1 MVCMFTKETKENTAR
16 SMSSWKHPWD
26 KEAASKS
33 LSDNGMYEA
42 SANIMWVN
50 PFPVDEEAQRIAG
63 DPPQW
68 KSLLQAVEKFMT
80 LDASENRSLAPTQ
93 GTETRVAR
101 LVFPIS
107 IAAHC
112 RDVADGGNIRVL
124 GHFPMVFGQLYVQAF
139 YIGMFQAMEKEDL
152 QLVASLWQM
161 GRTVT
166 MQVRSNLS
174 TAHLAIWSLKESE
187 LAHHLDGVLGDSFPA
202 FARKCLKILKENDDD
217 ATASDEGDTMTS
229 RKATTKLEKAGVSF
243 KGNKLN
249 QTMANAVL
257 AFHNHITQR
266 SLELF
271 AVIEGA
277 CGRDML
283 SMSYAK
289 IKNII
294 SCCKEGSKATHI
306 AVGTLIET
314 TLDALN
320 CKLQQNEV
328 KPADV
333 TVGWLV
339 EPKGKGMQDA
349 TTGFVV
355 KAISRL
361 AFLRHVESKVLDF
374 EKKGGDRVAATVNEL
389 KTVLEMSKT
398 YQSFLKELVAPDD
411 QAEDLFR
418 EQYKEKNTQTKLGK
432 IAVELVYDVLNG
444 DRDEEL
450 VEIVKPHGEWSKQ
463 AIDWSSFDHQLWI
476 DLARQMITM
485 GGAVTLES
493 KVPVTLESK
502 APDLETESSKTPED
516 AKDIEDEKQA
526 RLLEQEN
533 TRTKATEARRKLV
546 NFYIPKAW
554 TQKELTAT
562 YESSKAHKWSDGKAT
577 ESHRLFIYSADL
589 LEEDTSKDG
598 KPWVQTP
605 AWTPAG
611 EECVKFIQSKARGA
625 ADLSV
630 FFDGRSSEQCKLAL
644 LQHHVKNDRN
654 RAQGT
659 ITYGPTTRLGKIMP
673 FGSDNTETYF
683 LSLPAP
689 RSSFPLKKRYEGYGD
704 AVGEYTTHDMSYSGV
719 VPMSWAS
726 MPPVVQGDKAKIL
739 GENAGISDGSR
750 VFDTSLSQ
758 PLLWQE
764 RKPVDFWRSFFVN
777 LDVQM
782 IIDCTPGS
790 GTAARAALELQI
802 PYCGLARN
810 EHHANFLGK
819 VLDKRALKLMQ
830 TEGNF
835 MFQDKQLADC
845 ISSHYQD
852 DMDVLLEQ
860 DNANDTEP
868 VAEITLEDLA

>member
-1 MVCMFTKETKENTAR
+1 MTSF
-16 SMSSWKHPWD
+16 KHPWD
-26 KEAASKS
+26 AQAATKS
-33 LSDNGMYEA
+33 LSENGMYEA

-80 LDASENRSLAPTQ
+80 LDAAENRSLAPTR

-166 MQVRSNLS
+166 MQVRSKLS
-174 TAHLAIWSLKESE
+174 TAQLAIWSLGESE

-202 FARKCLKILKENDDD
+202 FARKCLNILKANDDD

-289 IKNII
+289 ILNII
-294 SCCKEGSKATHI
+294 SCCKEGNKVTRI

-361 AFLRHVESKVLDF
+361 AFLRHFESKVLDF
-374 EKKGGDRVAATVNEL
+374 EKQGGDRVAATVNEL

-398 YQSFLKELVAPDD
+398 YQSFLKALVAPDD
-411 QAEDLFR
+411 QEEDLFR
-418 EQYKEKNTQTKLGK
+418 NQ
-432 IAVELVYDVLNG
+432 
-444 DRDEEL
+444 
-450 VEIVKPHGEWSKQ
+450 
-463 AIDWSSFDHQLWI
+463 
-476 DLARQMITM
+476 
-485 GGAVTLES
+485 
-493 KVPVTLESK
+493 
-502 APDLETESSKTPED
+502 
-516 AKDIEDEKQA
+516 
-526 RLLEQEN
+526 
-533 TRTKATEARRKLV
+533 
-546 NFYIPKAW
+546 
-554 TQKELTAT
+554 
-562 YESSKAHKWSDGKAT
+562 
-577 ESHRLFIYSADL
+577 
-589 LEEDTSKDG
+589 
-598 KPWVQTP
+598 
-605 AWTPAG
+605 
-611 EECVKFIQSKARGA
+611 
-625 ADLSV
+625 
-630 FFDGRSSEQCKLAL
+630 
-644 LQHHVKNDRN
+644 
-654 RAQGT
+654 
-659 ITYGPTTRLGKIMP
+659 
-673 FGSDNTETYF
+673 
-683 LSLPAP
+683 
-689 RSSFPLKKRYEGYGD
+689 
-704 AVGEYTTHDMSYSGV
+704 
-719 VPMSWAS
+719 
-726 MPPVVQGDKAKIL
+726 
-739 GENAGISDGSR
+739 
-750 VFDTSLSQ
+750 
-758 PLLWQE
+758 
-764 RKPVDFWRSFFVN
+764 
-777 LDVQM
+777 
-782 IIDCTPGS
+782 
-790 GTAARAALELQI
+790 
-802 PYCGLARN
+802 
-810 EHHANFLGK
+810 
-819 VLDKRALKLMQ
+819 
-830 TEGNF
+830 
-835 MFQDKQLADC
+835 
-845 ISSHYQD
+845 
-852 DMDVLLEQ
+852 
-860 DNANDTEP
+860 
-868 VAEITLEDLA
+868 